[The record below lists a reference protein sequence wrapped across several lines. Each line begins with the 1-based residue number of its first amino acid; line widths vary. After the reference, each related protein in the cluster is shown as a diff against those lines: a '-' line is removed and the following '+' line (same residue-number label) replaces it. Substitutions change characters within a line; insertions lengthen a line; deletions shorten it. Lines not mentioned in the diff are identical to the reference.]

1 MLTVVDIVLLVLLAI
16 IVLRAGLRGFVEEA
30 TGVAWI
36 VLGFLFSFSFFK
48 QGAAFIR
55 TKALH
60 DVQYIPEVLAFLA
73 LFFIAFVA
81 IKIIGSMLKEIIER
95 THLDILDKALG
106 FIFGFFKA
114 AVLIAA
120 LIFLIRIQ
128 PVFDSETL
136 LKDSVIARLFIQ
148 NEAVIQKTLEPRNV

>member
-95 THLDILDKALG
+95 TQALG